1 MKRTLL
7 WLIVFSDLNRICQAI
22 YLQDLN
28 NFYMYLD
35 VKILCKVEIYIED
48 LIQTVCR
55 IKRL

>member
-1 MKRTLL
+1 ML
-7 WLIVFSDLNRICQAI
+7 WLIVFSDLNRICPVI

>member
-7 WLIVFSDLNRICQAI
+7 WLIVFSDLNRICPAI